1 MCEEDGAKMEAVSS
15 SLELVSRGRC
25 LPFARRRTVTLNS
38 PVHCTEGFGLSVVYL
53 NDTW

>member
-1 MCEEDGAKMEAVSS
+1 MFEKDDTKIEAVSS

-38 PVHCTEGFGLSVVYL
+38 PVHCTEGFGLSVVYM